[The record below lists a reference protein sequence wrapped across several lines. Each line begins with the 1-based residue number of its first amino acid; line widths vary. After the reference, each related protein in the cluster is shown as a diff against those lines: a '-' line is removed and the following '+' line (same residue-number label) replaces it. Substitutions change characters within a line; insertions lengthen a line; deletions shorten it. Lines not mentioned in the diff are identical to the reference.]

1 MDLKRHVQD
10 AIVSHGARFLPPMP
24 LVVSRRAP
32 LAAAYTGVASAPAP
46 QLLGRS
52 MSVLFEGE
60 DGVGDGVSREA
71 AQVMMNAVLD
81 GPEGRPEEAL
91 FVPWPPPEDGAYSDP
106 DGGQPSVSEAHGGG
120 GANASKPSVWD
131 FNEADEIPD
140 PFDPDFD
147 QMMAAA
153 AAAPTPALLRTIN
166 PDVPA
171 AHMKTVFRFVGRLI
185 GMTIASSKTV
195 TLPLAPWI
203 WAAMLGRR
211 GTMQQLESVDE
222 EEISR
227 TMMRL
232 HTHPLEDEL
241 NAWAA
246 VHPPSFSR
254 TVAIPAS
261 ISRARAR
268 AADTARNASTCAPPS
283 SSSDVGEATSR
294 ALDETPNTVPETS
307 TAAAAAAAAAV
318 STTAPSSPSTLPASP
333 SSPPQTTQQ
342 NSTALPALSDADAA
356 AHRVAVDMWRDK
368 WEDGHVGFHLPRA
381 HHQLVWSNSKPR
393 TQNPEPRTQN
403 PEP

>member
-1 MDLKRHVQD
+1 
-10 AIVSHGARFLPPMP
+10 
-24 LVVSRRAP
+24 
-32 LAAAYTGVASAPAP
+32 
-46 QLLGRS
+46 

-254 TVAIPAS
+254 TVAIPTS

-283 SSSDVGEATSR
+283 SSSDAGEATSR

-307 TAAAAAAAAAV
+307 TAAAAAAAAV
-318 STTAPSSPSTLPASP
+318 THVTVDLIPSGRDVPVTNDNRKRYVELYARHRMETVRGKSILGALRALRAGLTEVTPKPPETLNCPN
-333 SSPPQTTQQ
+333 PQ
-342 NSTALPALSDADAA
+342 
-356 AHRVAVDMWRDK
+356 
-368 WEDGHVGFHLPRA
+368 LPRSPNL
-381 HHQLVWSNSKPR
+381 QVPISPDSRTSNPR
-393 TQNPEPRTQN
+393 NPGTPR
-403 PEP
+403 P